1 MTFFITRVLP
11 VYYLILG
18 LISIFIT
25 IWDKLAAKRH
35 VRRVPE
41 RTLMLLGFLGGALP
55 MYAVMLAIR
64 HKTRHK
70 RFMIGLP
77 VFILLHIALVAL
89 LVRCGGV
96 W

>member
-1 MTFFITRVLP
+1 MSFFVTRVLP

-25 IWDKLAAKRH
+25 IWDKLAAKRRA
-35 VRRVPE
+35 RRVPE
-41 RTLMLLGFLGGALP
+41 RTLMLLGLLGGALP
-55 MYAVMLAIR
+55 MYAAMLAIR

-70 RFMIGLP
+70 KFMIGLP
-77 VFILLHIALVAL
+77 LLILLHIALAAL
-89 LVRCGGV
+89 LVRYGGI